1 MDFVVITPSGCY
13 LLMETNDGE
22 VLVVWPA
29 PPDSLP
35 GGGAPV
41 ASPAAA

>member
-13 LLMETNDGE
+13 LLMETDGAE
-22 VLVVWPA
+22 VVRVWPA

-35 GGGAPV
+35 PAVAP
-41 ASPAAA
+41 AQPAPGR